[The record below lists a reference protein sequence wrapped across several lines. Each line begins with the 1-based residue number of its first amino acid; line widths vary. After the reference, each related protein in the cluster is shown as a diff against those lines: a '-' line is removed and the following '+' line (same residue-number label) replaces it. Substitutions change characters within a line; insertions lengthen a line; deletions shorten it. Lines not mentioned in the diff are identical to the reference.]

1 MNYQNFLTHVFKL
14 GLLGIFLTIFFSVGY
29 SLPKVSQE
37 IRVTGYYYLEEK
49 VGKPFPEIL
58 YIHLFTIDDR
68 GKRVPLDGFV
78 KLNKRKAADYK
89 MKKISLQ
96 KRDLTFTTKAVKGIH
111 YEFNG
116 KFLTDEVDGNIEDI
130 VLKGNL
136 KKFQGGKLLAES
148 NVGLTYFT
156 GD

>member
-1 MNYQNFLTHVFKL
+1 MNYQNFLTRLFKL
-14 GLLGIFLTIFFSVGY
+14 GLLGIFLITFFSVGY
-29 SLPKVSQE
+29 SLPKVNQE
-37 IRVTGYYYLEEK
+37 IEVTGYYYLEEK
-49 VGKPFPEIL
+49 VAKPFPEIL

-68 GKRVPLDGFV
+68 GKRVPLNGFIR
-78 KLNKRKAADYK
+78 LNKRKAADYK
-89 MKKISLQ
+89 MEKISLQ
-96 KRDLTFTTKAVKGIH
+96 KRDLSFTTKAIRGIH

-136 KKFQGGKLLAES
+136 KKFQGGKLLSES